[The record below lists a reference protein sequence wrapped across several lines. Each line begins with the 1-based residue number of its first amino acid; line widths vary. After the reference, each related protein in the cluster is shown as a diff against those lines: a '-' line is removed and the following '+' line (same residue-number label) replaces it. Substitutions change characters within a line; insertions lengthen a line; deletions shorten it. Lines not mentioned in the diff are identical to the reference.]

1 VNSGD
6 VQADVA
12 GHADLSTLRR
22 IIFQARPYWGR
33 IVIVGLLTV
42 LGAPLAMLTPVPL
55 MVAVDSILNG
65 QPLPTMLAAMVPE
78 AMTGSFGSLLIV
90 TAFMVVVFAVLLQL
104 QIAGANLL
112 RAYTGERLTLDFQAE
127 LLDQAQRL
135 SLAYHDSKG
144 SADSVYRVQN
154 DAQAFQRIVIITLP
168 TLFTSSATVLGMLAV
183 TAWLDWTLALVA
195 ATVSPFLLLLTNA
208 YRRRLRSEWK
218 KIKQIETS
226 ALNIVQEVLGALRI
240 VKAFTQ
246 EDRERS
252 RYVDRSA
259 KGVEARI
266 RVAYLESG
274 FSFLSAIVI
283 AIGTATVMYLGVTH
297 VQAGIISLGE
307 LLLMM
312 AYLAQL
318 YQPLQSIGQMVT
330 RLQGGLASMDRA
342 YALLDELPDVVER
355 DDARPLAHAV
365 GKLEFSNVGFSYDG
379 VDSTLKDISFTIPA
393 GSKVGIIGRTGSG
406 KTTLVNLMLR
416 LFDPQTGAIYLDGV
430 DLRDY
435 RVKDLR
441 NQYSMVLQ
449 DTILL
454 STSIGE
460 NISYGRPSA
469 SDEEIQ
475 NAARFADIHRYISE
489 LPNGYATQV
498 GERGMRL
505 SGGQRQ
511 RVAIARA
518 FLKDAPILIL
528 DEPTSAVDV
537 KTESLIIDAMNR
549 LMADRTTLMIA
560 HRLSTLSNSDYILEI
575 ESGKLKA
582 MRPQVA

>member
-1 VNSGD
+1 MNSGD

>member
-1 VNSGD
+1 VSSGKLQTD
-6 VQADVA
+6 VV
-12 GHADLSTLRR
+12 GRADLSTLKR
-22 IIFQARPYWGR
+22 IISQARPYWNR
-33 IVIVGLLTV
+33 IVIVALLTG
-42 LGAPLAMLTPVPL
+42 LGAPLAMLIPVPL
-55 MVAVDSILNG
+55 MVAVDSVLNG
-65 QPLPTMLAAMVPE
+65 QPLPSMLAPMVPDG
-78 AMTGSFGSLLIV
+78 MTESSGSLLIV
-90 TAFMVVVFAVLLQL
+90 TALMVVLFAVLFQL
-104 QIAGANLL
+104 QVAGANLL
-112 RAYTGERLTLDFQAE
+112 RVYTGERLTLNFQAE

-135 SLAYHDSKG
+135 SLTYHDSKG

-154 DAQAFQRIVIITLP
+154 DAQAFQRIVIVTLP

-195 ATVSPFLLLLTNA
+195 ATVSPFLLLMTNV
-208 YRRRLRSEWK
+208 YRKRLRSEWK

-266 RVAYLESG
+266 KVAYLESG

-283 AIGTATVMYLGVTH
+283 AIGTALVMYLGVTH

-342 YALLDELPDVVER
+342 YALLDEYPDVVER
-355 DDARPLAHAV
+355 DDARPLAHAA
-365 GKLEFSNVGFSYDG
+365 GELEFRHVGFSYDG
-379 VDSTLKDISFTIPA
+379 VDSTLDDISFAIPA
-393 GSKVGIIGRTGSG
+393 GSKVGVIGRTGSG

-416 LFDPQTGAIYLDGV
+416 LFDPQTGAICLDGV

-460 NISYGRPSA
+460 NICYGRPSA
-469 SDEEIQ
+469 SEEEIED
-475 NAARFADIHRYISE
+475 AARFADIHRYISQ
-489 LPNGYATQV
+489 LPDGYATQV

-511 RVAIARA
+511 RIAIARA

-528 DEPTSAVDV
+528 DEPTSSVDV
-537 KTESLIIDAMNR
+537 KTESLVIDAMNR
-549 LMADRTTLMIA
+549 LMADKTTLMIA
-560 HRLSTLSNSDYILEI
+560 HRLSTLSNCDFILEI
-575 ESGKLKA
+575 ESGRLKA
-582 MRPQVA
+582 MRPRVA

>member
-1 VNSGD
+1 MSTDEVQTD
-6 VQADVA
+6 VF
-12 GHADLSTLRR
+12 GRADLSTLKR
-22 IIFQARPYWGR
+22 IIFQARPYWNR
-33 IVIVGLLTV
+33 IVIVALLTG
-42 LGAPLAMLTPVPL
+42 LSAPLAMLAPVPL

-65 QPLPTMLAAMVPE
+65 QPLPSMLAAMVPE
-78 AMTGSFGSLLIV
+78 GMAESSGSLLIV
-90 TAFMVVVFAVLLQL
+90 TASMVVLFAVLFQL

-112 RAYTGERLTLDFQAE
+112 RVYTGERLTLDFQAE

-208 YRRRLRSEWK
+208 YRKRLRSEWK

-246 EDRERS
+246 EDREKS

-283 AIGTATVMYLGVTH
+283 AIGTAMVMYLGVTH
-297 VQAGIISLGE
+297 VQTGIISLGE

-365 GKLEFSNVGFSYDG
+365 GELEFRNVGFSYDG
-379 VDSTLKDISFTIPA
+379 VDSTLEDISFSIPA

-416 LFDPQTGAIYLDGV
+416 LFDPQTGSICLDGV
-430 DLRDY
+430 DVRDY
-435 RVKDLR
+435 RLKDLR

-469 SDEEIQ
+469 GEKEIED
-475 NAARFADIHRYISE
+475 AARFADIHRFISQ
-489 LPNGYATQV
+489 LPEGYATQV

-528 DEPTSAVDV
+528 DEPTSSVDV

-549 LMADRTTLMIA
+549 LMADKTTLMIA
-560 HRLSTLSNSDYILEI
+560 HRLSTLSNCDYILEL

>member
-1 VNSGD
+1 MSTDEVQTD
-6 VQADVA
+6 VF
-12 GHADLSTLRR
+12 GRADLSTLKR
-22 IIFQARPYWGR
+22 IIFQARPYWNR
-33 IVIVGLLTV
+33 IVIVALLTG
-42 LGAPLAMLTPVPL
+42 LSAPLAMLAPVPL

-65 QPLPTMLAAMVPE
+65 QPLPSMLAAMVPE
-78 AMTGSFGSLLIV
+78 GMTESSGSLLIV
-90 TAFMVVVFAVLLQL
+90 TASMVVLFAVLFQL
-104 QIAGANLL
+104 QTAGANLL
-112 RAYTGERLTLDFQAE
+112 RVYTGERLTLDFQAE

-208 YRRRLRSEWK
+208 YRKRLRSEWK

-246 EDRERS
+246 EDREKS

-283 AIGTATVMYLGVTH
+283 AIGTAMVMYLGVTH
-297 VQAGIISLGE
+297 VQTGIISLGE

-365 GKLEFSNVGFSYDG
+365 GELEFRNVGFSYDG
-379 VDSTLKDISFTIPA
+379 VDSTLEDISFSIPA

-416 LFDPQTGAIYLDGV
+416 LFDPQTGSICLDGV
-430 DLRDY
+430 DVRDY
-435 RVKDLR
+435 RLKDLR

-469 SDEEIQ
+469 GEKEIED
-475 NAARFADIHRYISE
+475 AARFADIHRFISQ
-489 LPNGYATQV
+489 LPEGYATQV

-528 DEPTSAVDV
+528 DEPTSSVDV

-549 LMADRTTLMIA
+549 LMADKTTLMIA
-560 HRLSTLSNSDYILEI
+560 HRLSTLSNCDYILEL

-582 MRPQVA
+582 MRHQVA